1 MEKTL
6 YLVRHCKAAGQAPEA
21 PLTPKGQEQ
30 AKSLAGFF
38 KEREI
43 SGLISSPFVRAI
55 QTIEPLASELNMAVE
70 IDERLAER
78 VLSTEDLPDWLERL
92 EESFRDLDLKLS
104 GGESGI
110 EAMERGAA
118 VLEAAPD
125 KCVLV
130 THGNMLGLLLKQ
142 IDADFGFEEWMKL
155 SNPDV
160 YEVKIWDGNRA
171 ISRLWRENIGR
182 RM

>member
-21 PLTPKGQEQ
+21 PLTPEGREQ

-38 KEREI
+38 KEREV
-43 SGLISSPFVRAI
+43 SGLISSPFVRAV
-55 QTIEPLASELNMAVE
+55 QSIEPLANELNMSVE
-70 IDERLAER
+70 IEDRLAER

-104 GGESGI
+104 GGESGN

-118 VLEAAPD
+118 VLESAPHTS
-125 KCVLV
+125 VLV
-130 THGNMLGLLLKQ
+130 THGNMMGLLLKQ
-142 IDADFGFEEWMKL
+142 IDIDFGFEEWMNL

-160 YEVKIWDGNRA
+160 YEVKIRDEKRT
-171 ISRLWRENIGR
+171 ISRLWRENLSGR
-182 RM
+182 M